1 MGRWRQQKRPA
12 IKDQWNHSYKK
23 SDIEMYSTHNEG
35 ISVATKRF
43 IRTLKNKIYKYR
55 KIPLIRPIYE
65 HIWGIYGQRTN
76 LMSRY
81 SEGLYSGGKCFN
93 LQSVKLVLFLFSC
106 TKFVFFH
113 ISRRW
118 ICEICSKLAIK
129 TPEYVT
135 LMIKLT
141 KKTPRRHSWL
151 FIANFEHVPLFLTA
165 IFLLNLIS

>member
-1 MGRWRQQKRPA
+1 
-12 IKDQWNHSYKK
+12 
-23 SDIEMYSTHNEG
+23 MYSTHNEG

-113 ISRRW
+113 TSRR
-118 ICEICSKLAIK
+118 
-129 TPEYVT
+129 
-135 LMIKLT
+135 
-141 KKTPRRHSWL
+141 
-151 FIANFEHVPLFLTA
+151 
-165 IFLLNLIS
+165 